1 MIRGTLAKDVRPA
14 GRSMFY
20 LLALMIFFWTLFDTM
35 VTYVTPLLI
44 EKYGFSTSAIGL
56 IITSSSIIG
65 ALFDFLICKLFT
77 NINFRRVFLVM
88 FLLCSIYPLILWQ
101 ANGLLLF
108 LVAMAVWGIYYDLY
122 GFGIFNFIGRFTAAR
137 DHSSSFGL
145 VQIFRSLGAFIAPL
159 IVGMLIVENIDLQ
172 LFAWSWLF
180 LAISFIFFLLL
191 ISFVKRRDPAVYEK
205 LRRQPRRRNWLT
217 ELHLWK
223 KLGRRMLPV
232 LLLTFFLFFVEAF
245 IWTLGPLYSTTA
257 DGSGH
262 GGWFISAYLLPA
274 LLVGW
279 YIGPL
284 TKKFGKKKTA
294 FISLMIGSSIL
305 ATFALWQSSLMV
317 IAITF
322 IASCFMSASFPAIDG
337 AYADYI
343 AEAPP
348 VEGEIEG
355 LEDMAFNAGYIFG
368 PISAGLLGDIISIP
382 AAFSILG
389 IIGVIWSIILYAI
402 TPAHIN
408 VKKI

>member
-1 MIRGTLAKDVRPA
+1 
-14 GRSMFY
+14 
-20 LLALMIFFWTLFDTM
+20 MIFFWTLFDAM
-35 VTYVTPLLI
+35 VAYVTPLLI
-44 EKYGFSTSAIGL
+44 GKYGFSTSAIGF
-56 IITSSSIIG
+56 IIASSSITG
-65 ALFDFLICKLFT
+65 ALFDFLICKIFT
-77 NINFRRVFLVM
+77 NINFRRVFLFM

-108 LVAMAVWGIYYDLY
+108 LLGMAVWGIYYDLY
-122 GFGIFNFIGRFTAAR
+122 AFGTFNFIGRFTAAQ
-137 DHSSSFGL
+137 DHSTSFGL
-145 VQIFRSLGAFIAPL
+145 VQTFRSLGAFIAPL
-159 IVGMLIVENIDLQ
+159 IVGLLIAEHIGLQ

-180 LAISFIFFLLL
+180 LAISFIFFLIL
-191 ISFVKRRDPAVYEK
+191 ISFVKRRNPSVHEE
-205 LRRQPRRRNWLT
+205 LRRHPRRKNLLV
-217 ELHLWK
+217 EIHLWK
-223 KLGRRMLPV
+223 KLGHRMLPV

-245 IWTLGPLYSTTA
+245 FWTLGPLYSETT
-257 DGSGH
+257 DGGGH

-294 FISLMIGSSIL
+294 FVSLMIGSSIL

-317 IAITF
+317 VVITF
-322 IASCFMSASFPAIDG
+322 IASCFMSAALPAIDA

-355 LEDMAFNAGYIFG
+355 LEDLAFNAGYIFG

-382 AAFSILG
+382 VAFSILG
-389 IIGVIWSIILYAI
+389 IIGVVWSIVLYAI
-402 TPAHIN
+402 TPKHIN
-408 VKKI
+408 LKNTQ